1 MELPQYNNLTDKNAV
16 QSFASITIDNKRDFD
31 SWYNGHKEVKDL
43 IYRGVN
49 EAKYKNFTS
58 SQREWITKEYSKEGV
73 LYKDFI
79 GQIIFTLKNNS
90 LLKSYF
96 KSNNIAI
103 NDILCLVYLQH
114 FSAPTPLLDFTYDL
128 DDALFFALDG
138 LKDVSSS
145 NDIDNYFSIYS
156 ICLADKELT
165 KADSFFNNALKKAN
179 ELVTGFK
186 KDNPSLDVDVEL
198 LNNVDKFTSWNN
210 GLSGITKFLI
220 PNPLKS
226 RPVKMNNGDQLL
238 WSNINLIAQE
248 GCLILNS
255 DEKTPLEG
263 LQYTNIECV
272 NIHKLLAEYI
282 KEKYLKGLD
291 RENIYP
297 DNYKIAKEAY
307 NQFKKQL

>member
-31 SWYNGHKEVKDL
+31 KWHDGQKELKDL

-79 GQIIFTLKNNS
+79 GQIILTLKNNS

-128 DDALFFALDG
+128 DVALFFALDG
-138 LKDVSSS
+138 LKDASSS

-165 KADSFFNNALKKAN
+165 KADSFFNHALESAGRAVD
-179 ELVTGFK
+179 EFK
-186 KDNPSLDVDVEL
+186 KSNPLVNIDVEL

-220 PNPLKS
+220 PNPLRS

-238 WSNINLIAQE
+238 WSNINLIAQD

-255 DEKTPLEG
+255 EERLPLEE
-263 LQYTNIECV
+263 LKYTRMECI
-272 NIHKLLAEYI
+272 NIHKHLAEYI
-282 KEKYLKGLD
+282 KGKYLNKIT
-291 RENIYP
+291 REKIYP